1 MTNTFYEGRAAGQP
15 KAQRGHSKEG
25 RTDAPLL
32 TLGLVLDASGFVR
45 RSSVFAGNVAE
56 ATTLGTMLESLGA
69 SRKGVV
75 IMDRGIAT
83 KANLAW
89 LRDNAYRY
97 LVVSR
102 DSTRVFDADKAAT
115 TVLTASRETVDVYI
129 EEVVGEEQ
137 DAGSYREVLLRCH
150 SEARAKKEKGILD
163 RFQKRFED
171 ALAALHEGLSALGL
185 HRHHRPQ
192 HRKALALRQR
202 RVAPAPILGLA
213 LDALAVGEVLPRIAR
228 PVQPVGDEVHPHA
241 LGAHP
246 RVVHHLKLH
255 PAPSTE
261 VRLVQRR
268 AISET
273 ITGHGT

>member
-1 MTNTFYEGRAAGQP
+1 MNAAPRTEAPAAADALPPVPEQLAAIDLGSNSFHLVIGKVVDGHVDIVDRLREPVRLAAGP
-15 KAQRGHSKEG
+15 DERKRLG
-25 RTDAPLL
+25 RDAIESA
-32 TLGLVLDASGFVR
+32 LDC
-45 RSSVFAGNVAE
+45 
-56 ATTLGTMLESLGA
+56 
-69 SRKGVV
+69 
-75 IMDRGIAT
+75 
-83 KANLAW
+83 
-89 LRDNAYRY
+89 
-97 LVVSR
+97 
-102 DSTRVFDADKAAT
+102 
-115 TVLTASRETVDVYI
+115 
-129 EEVVGEEQ
+129 Q
-137 DAGSYREVLLRCH
+137 
-150 SEARAKKEKGILD
+150 GILD
-163 RFQKRFED
+163 RFQNRFED

-202 RVAPAPILGLA
+202 RVAPIPILGLA